1 MWNHPFELFSAPTPE
16 TNADDAA
23 GVYAAEPPTL
33 SHRWPRCGGRMII
46 IEDLRTR
53 RDGRQLTMLMAVRCD
68 ARGRWVWARII
79 AAVIVTISE
88 SFAPVSGS
96 IFSILPRGF
105 EVAGERLA
113 VVIDMPPW

>member
-68 ARGRWVWARII
+68 ARGGGFGRGSLRPSSSRSRKALRLFR
-79 AAVIVTISE
+79 AAS
-88 SFAPVSGS
+88 S
-96 IFSILPRGF
+96 RYCH
-105 EVAGERLA
+105 
-113 VVIDMPPW
+113 

>member
-53 RDGRQLTMLMAVRCD
+53 RDAKISPECPSGRDQDRHLVIAIIEGLGLAEPLVFWWFMAAADD
-68 ARGRWVWARII
+68 AD
-79 AAVIVTISE
+79 
-88 SFAPVSGS
+88 GS
-96 IFSILPRGF
+96 AL
-105 EVAGERLA
+105 
-113 VVIDMPPW
+113 